1 MRNIPFGYSSRSRC
15 SIRRAID
22 RLSPWMRLRSRRKF
36 PRIINHYQERR
47 GEEGV
52 FPGENKGEAKQEQ
65 CFAIGVILLLVSH
78 SFLGRLQN
86 KTFTTKTLAGA
97 TTKITIS

>member
-1 MRNIPFGYSSRSRC
+1 MRNIPFSYSRSRC

-22 RLSPWMRLRSRRKF
+22 RLSPWMRLRRRRKF

-47 GEEGV
+47 EEEGV
-52 FPGENKGEAKQEQ
+52 FPGENKGEAKLEQ

-86 KTFTTKTLAGA
+86 KTFTTKTLAGEQQR
-97 TTKITIS
+97 